1 MLQHG
6 YAISDGDQGL
16 TLKPAWAYLRPEAAH
31 FGARTCSEAWP
42 KQAHAWRSRL
52 LKAGVWGSF
61 EMIFSS
67 AEKLELFCENL
78 VFVTTKW

>member
-42 KQAHAWRSRL
+42 KQAHA
-52 LKAGVWGSF
+52 
-61 EMIFSS
+61 
-67 AEKLELFCENL
+67 
-78 VFVTTKW
+78 